1 MGACEFC
8 NKGSSYLC
16 WCYPYILNTFSIHY
30 KFHFFYVEN
39 ENKIGKTELKVWSNN
54 SNFTEKDDISEIIY
68 EIQQIEKEL
77 QSRYLVNIHIQRYVL
92 YVVYWV
98 HGPISHHYQDMIFL
112 IETNYIPYFVHPQ
125 RLILQAIKKTK
136 NQLMNIQR

>member
-68 EIQQIEKEL
+68 EIQQIE
-77 QSRYLVNIHIQRYVL
+77 SYFTN
-92 YVVYWV
+92 
-98 HGPISHHYQDMIFL
+98 IFL

-136 NQLMNIQR
+136 NQLMNITNVPNQILMRLSSS